1 MSPPGPQWNKVQKPK
16 DLGAAMRRLLSYMGP
31 FRKDLFIG
39 IACTLISSILA
50 LIGPQYLSEI
60 TDNISSG
67 ILNGTEIDLGAI
79 ASVGTMLLAI
89 YITSTLF
96 ATAEHW
102 IIASASEKVGARM
115 RDGLSRKMNR
125 LAVGDLDSR
134 STGDVMSR
142 MTNDTDTVSNSCA
155 ESISMTCTSVAM
167 LLGSLIMMFYTEWRL
182 ALIAMVP
189 TAIGFCILYVI
200 THRTQR
206 FFAAQ
211 QRDLGRMNG
220 LIEEIYYG
228 HDVVD
233 LYNGREGSA
242 ERFTEINESLYHSAF
257 LARFL
262 TGMMPQTMNFISNLG
277 YVLVCV
283 AGSMMVIEGSIGY
296 GVIVAFIVY
305 IRQFT
310 QPIAQLADS
319 VAMMQSVASAS
330 ERVFEFLDLEEM
342 EPSPAT
348 VMPDRVT
355 GHVEFRD
362 VRFGYIPGKEVIHN
376 LNLDVEPGSKIA
388 IVGPTGSG
396 KTTIANLLMR
406 FYDPDSGDILVDGVS
421 TRSMSREQVHDMFSM
436 VLQDSWLFKGTVREN
451 IAFTRTDADGDM
463 IKEAC
468 EAVGISGFI
477 ESLPEGYDTV
487 IDDRTGL
494 SAGQRQQLTIA
505 RAIVKDAPMTILDE
519 ATSSV
524 DTRTERHI
532 QAAMD
537 RLTEGRTSFVIAHR
551 LSTIR
556 NSDLIIV
563 MRDGEVIEMGD
574 HNGLLAA
581 DGFYRMLYDSQF
593 EGCE

>member
-1 MSPPGPQWNKVQKPK
+1 MSPPGPQWNKVQRPK
-16 DLGAAMRRLLSYMGP
+16 DLGAAMSRLLSYMGP
-31 FRKDLFIG
+31 FRKDLFAG

-67 ILNGTEIDLGAI
+67 ILNGTGIDLGAI
-79 ASVGTMLLAI
+79 ASTGIMLLVI
-89 YITSTLF
+89 YIVSTLF

-102 IIASASEKVGARM
+102 IVGSASEKVGARM

-125 LAVGDLDSR
+125 LSVGDLDSR

-242 ERFTEINESLYHSAF
+242 GRFTEINESLYHSAF

-296 GVIVAFIVY
+296 GVIVAFIIY

-342 EPSPAT
+342 EPSPDT
-348 VMPDRVT
+348 EMPERIT

-362 VRFGYIPGKEVIHN
+362 VRFGYIPGKEVIHG
-376 LNLDVEPGSKIA
+376 LNLDVEPGSKVA

-406 FYDPDSGDILVDGVS
+406 FYDPDSGDILVDGIS
-421 TRSMSREQVHDMFSM
+421 TRSMSREQVHDLFSM

-451 IAFTRTDADGDM
+451 IAFTRTDADDATIIG
-463 IKEAC
+463 AC
-468 EAVGISGFI
+468 EAVGISRFI
-477 ESLPEGYDTV
+477 ESLPDGYDTV

-505 RAIVKDAPMTILDE
+505 RAIVKGAPMTILDE

-524 DTRTERHI
+524 DTRTEKHI

-574 HNGLLAA
+574 HTELLAA

>member
-563 MRDGEVIEMGD
+563 MRNGEVIEMGD

>member
-79 ASVGTMLLAI
+79 ASVGTMLLVI
-89 YITSTLF
+89 YIASTLF

-348 VMPDRVT
+348 VMPDMVT

-406 FYDPDSGDILVDGVS
+406 FYDPDSGDILVDDVS
-421 TRSMSREQVHDMFSM
+421 TRSMSREQVHDLFSM

-451 IAFTRTDADGDM
+451 IAFTRTDADDNM
-463 IKEAC
+463 IREAC

>member
-1 MSPPGPQWNKVQKPK
+1 MSPPGPHWTKFQKPK
-16 DLGAAMRRLLSYMGP
+16 DLRRAMKRLLSYMGP
-31 FRKDLFIG
+31 YRKDLFLG

-50 LIGPQYLSEI
+50 LIGPQYLSSI
-60 TDNISSG
+60 ADGISAG
-67 ILNGTEIDLGAI
+67 ILTGSEIDLGGI
-79 ASVGTMLLAI
+79 AATGIMLIVI
-89 YITSTLF
+89 YVTSTLF
-96 ATAEHW
+96 ATGEHY
-102 IIASASEKVGARM
+102 IIASASEKIGARM
-115 RDGLSRKMNR
+115 RDDLSRKMNR
-125 LAVGDLDSR
+125 LAVSDLDSR

-155 ESISMTCTSVAM
+155 ESISMTCTSLAM
-167 LLGSLIMMFYTEWRL
+167 LIGSLVMMFYTEWRL
-182 ALIAMVP
+182 ALFAMVP

-228 HDVVD
+228 HDIVD
-233 LYNGREGSA
+233 LYNGKEESGR
-242 ERFTEINESLYHSAF
+242 RFAEINSSLYHSAF

-262 TGMMPQTMNFISNLG
+262 TGMMPQVMNFISNLG
-277 YVLVCV
+277 YVIVCI
-283 AGSMMVIEGSIGY
+283 AGSMMIIEGSIGY

-310 QPIAQLADS
+310 QPISQLADS
-319 VAMMQSVASAS
+319 TAMMQSVASAS

-342 EPSPAT
+342 ETSPST
-348 VMPDRVT
+348 EMDEKVKGR
-355 GHVEFRD
+355 VEFRN
-362 VRFGYIPGKEVIHN
+362 VRFGYIPGKEVIHG
-376 LNLDVEPGSKIA
+376 LDLTVEPGSKIA

-406 FYDPDSGDILVDGVS
+406 FYDVDSGDILIDGMS
-421 TRSMSREQVHDMFSM
+421 ISKMSREQVHDMFSM
-436 VLQDSWLFKGTVREN
+436 VLQDSWLFRGTVREN
-451 IAFTRTDADGDM
+451 ISFTRTDVDDRE
-463 IKEAC
+463 IVEAC
-468 EAVGISGFI
+468 EAVGIREFV
-477 ESLPEGYDTV
+477 ESLPEKYDTV
-487 IDDRTGL
+487 IDDRSGL
-494 SAGQRQQLTIA
+494 SAGQRQQMTIA
-505 RAIVKDAPMTILDE
+505 RAIVKNAPMTILDE

-524 DTRTERHI
+524 DTRTEKHI

-537 RLTEGRTSFVIAHR
+537 RLTKGRTSFVIAHR

-563 MRDGEVIEMGD
+563 MKDGDVIESGT
-574 HNGLLAA
+574 HEELLET

>member
-1 MSPPGPQWNKVQKPK
+1 MSPPGPQWTKVQKPRNLK
-16 DLGAAMRRLLSYMGP
+16 AAMKRLLSYMGP
-31 FRKDLFIG
+31 YRKDLFLG

-50 LIGPQYLSEI
+50 LIGPQYLSSI
-60 TDNISSG
+60 ADGISAG
-67 ILNGTEIDLGAI
+67 ILTGSEIDLGGI
-79 ASVGTMLLAI
+79 AATGIMLIVI
-89 YITSTLF
+89 YVTSTLF
-96 ATAEHW
+96 ATGEHY
-102 IIASASEKVGARM
+102 IIASASEKIGARM
-115 RDGLSRKMNR
+115 RDDLSRKMNR
-125 LAVGDLDSR
+125 LAVSDLDSR

-155 ESISMTCTSVAM
+155 ESISMTCTSLAM
-167 LLGSLIMMFYTEWRL
+167 LIGSLVMMFYTEWRL
-182 ALIAMVP
+182 ALFAMVP

-228 HDVVD
+228 HDIVD
-233 LYNGREGSA
+233 LYNGKEESGR
-242 ERFTEINESLYHSAF
+242 RFAEINGSLYHSAF

-262 TGMMPQTMNFISNLG
+262 TGMMPQVMNFISNLG
-277 YVLVCV
+277 YVIVCI
-283 AGSMMVIEGSIGY
+283 AGSMMIIEGSIGY

-310 QPIAQLADS
+310 QPISQLADS
-319 VAMMQSVASAS
+319 TAMMQSVASAS

-342 EPSPAT
+342 ETSPST
-348 VMPDRVT
+348 EMDEKVKGR
-355 GHVEFRD
+355 VEFRN
-362 VRFGYIPGKEVIHN
+362 VRFGYIPGKEVIHG
-376 LNLDVEPGSKIA
+376 LDLTVEPGSKIA

-406 FYDPDSGDILVDGVS
+406 FYDVDSGDILIDGMS
-421 TRSMSREQVHDMFSM
+421 ISKMSREQVHDMFSM
-436 VLQDSWLFKGTVREN
+436 VLQDSWLFRGTVREN
-451 IAFTRTDADGDM
+451 IAFTRTDVDDRE
-463 IKEAC
+463 IVEAC
-468 EAVGISGFI
+468 EAVGIREFV
-477 ESLPEGYDTV
+477 ESLPEKYDTV
-487 IDDRTGL
+487 IDDRSGL

-505 RAIVKDAPMTILDE
+505 RAIVKNAPMTILDE

-524 DTRTERHI
+524 DTRTEKHI

-537 RLTEGRTSFVIAHR
+537 RLTKGRTSFVIAHR

-563 MRDGEVIEMGD
+563 MKEGDVIESGT
-574 HNGLLAA
+574 HEELLEA

>member
-1 MSPPGPQWNKVQKPK
+1 MSPPGPQWTKVQKPR
-16 DLGAAMRRLLSYMGP
+16 DLKAAMKRLLSYMGP
-31 FRKDLFIG
+31 YRKDLFLG

-50 LIGPQYLSEI
+50 LIGPQYLSSI
-60 TDNISSG
+60 ADGISAG
-67 ILNGTEIDLGAI
+67 ILTGSEIDLGGI
-79 ASVGTMLLAI
+79 AATGIMLIVI
-89 YITSTLF
+89 YVTSTLF
-96 ATAEHW
+96 ATGEHYV
-102 IIASASEKVGARM
+102 IASASEKIGARM
-115 RDGLSRKMNR
+115 RDDLSRKMNR

-155 ESISMTCTSVAM
+155 ESISMTCTSLAM
-167 LLGSLIMMFYTEWRL
+167 LIGSLVMMFYTEWRL
-182 ALIAMVP
+182 ALFAMVP

-228 HDVVD
+228 HDIVD
-233 LYNGREGSA
+233 LYNGKEESGR
-242 ERFTEINESLYHSAF
+242 RFAEINGSLYHSAF

-262 TGMMPQTMNFISNLG
+262 TGMMPQVMNFISNLG
-277 YVLVCV
+277 YVIVCI
-283 AGSMMVIEGSIGY
+283 AGSMMIIEGSIGY

-310 QPIAQLADS
+310 QPISQLADS
-319 VAMMQSVASAS
+319 TAMMQSVASAS

-342 EPSPAT
+342 ETSPST
-348 VMPDRVT
+348 EMDEKVKGR
-355 GHVEFRD
+355 VEFRN
-362 VRFGYIPGKEVIHN
+362 VRFGYIPGKEVIHG
-376 LNLDVEPGSKIA
+376 LDLTVEPGSKIA

-406 FYDPDSGDILVDGVS
+406 FYDVDSGDILIDGMS
-421 TRSMSREQVHDMFSM
+421 ISKMSREQVHDMFSM
-436 VLQDSWLFKGTVREN
+436 VLQDSWLFRGTVREN
-451 IAFTRTDADGDM
+451 IAFTRTDVDDRE
-463 IKEAC
+463 IVEAC
-468 EAVGISGFI
+468 EAVGIREFV
-477 ESLPEGYDTV
+477 ESLPEKYDTV
-487 IDDRTGL
+487 IDDRSGL
-494 SAGQRQQLTIA
+494 SAGQRQQMTIA
-505 RAIVKDAPMTILDE
+505 RAIVKNAPMTILDE

-524 DTRTERHI
+524 DTRTEKHI

-537 RLTEGRTSFVIAHR
+537 RLTKGRTSFVIAHR
-551 LSTIR
+551 LSTIK

-563 MRDGEVIEMGD
+563 MKDGDVIESGT
-574 HNGLLAA
+574 HEELLEA

>member
-1 MSPPGPQWNKVQKPK
+1 MSPPGPQWTKVQKPRNLK
-16 DLGAAMRRLLSYMGP
+16 AAMKRLLSYMGP
-31 FRKDLFIG
+31 YRKDLFLG

-50 LIGPQYLSEI
+50 LIGPQYLSSI
-60 TDNISSG
+60 ADGISAG
-67 ILNGTEIDLGAI
+67 ILTGSEIDLGGI
-79 ASVGTMLLAI
+79 AATGIMLIVI
-89 YITSTLF
+89 YVTSTLF
-96 ATAEHW
+96 ATGEHY
-102 IIASASEKVGARM
+102 IIASASEKIGARM
-115 RDGLSRKMNR
+115 RDDLSRKMNR
-125 LAVGDLDSR
+125 LAVGDLDSK

-155 ESISMTCTSVAM
+155 ESISMTCTSLAM
-167 LLGSLIMMFYTEWRL
+167 LIGSLVMMFYTEWRL
-182 ALIAMVP
+182 ALFAMVP

-228 HDVVD
+228 HDIVD
-233 LYNGREGSA
+233 LYNGKEESGR
-242 ERFTEINESLYHSAF
+242 RFAEINGSLYHSAF

-262 TGMMPQTMNFISNLG
+262 TGMMPQVMNFISNLG
-277 YVLVCV
+277 YVIVCV

-319 VAMMQSVASAS
+319 TAMMQSVASAS

-342 EPSPAT
+342 EPSPSAEMDEK
-348 VMPDRVT
+348 VR
-355 GHVEFRD
+355 GRVEFKD
-362 VRFGYIPGKEVIHN
+362 VRFGYIAGKEVIHG
-376 LNLDVEPGSKIA
+376 LNLTVEPGSKIA

-406 FYDPDSGDILVDGVS
+406 FYDVDSGDILVDGIS
-421 TRSMSREQVHDMFSM
+421 TRKMSREQVHDMFSM
-436 VLQDSWLFKGTVREN
+436 VLQDSWLFRGTVREN
-451 IAFTRTDADGDM
+451 IAFTRTDVDDRE
-463 IKEAC
+463 IVEAC
-468 EAVGISGFI
+468 EAVGIREFV
-477 ESLPEGYDTV
+477 ESLPEKYDTV
-487 IDDRTGL
+487 IDDRSGL

-505 RAIVKDAPMTILDE
+505 RAIVKNAPMTILDE

-524 DTRTERHI
+524 DTRTEKHI

-537 RLTEGRTSFVIAHR
+537 RLTRGRTSFVIAHR

-563 MRDGEVIEMGD
+563 MKDGDVIESGT
-574 HNGLLAA
+574 HEELLEA

>member
-1 MSPPGPQWNKVQKPK
+1 
-16 DLGAAMRRLLSYMGP
+16 
-31 FRKDLFIG
+31 
-39 IACTLISSILA
+39 
-50 LIGPQYLSEI
+50 
-60 TDNISSG
+60 
-67 ILNGTEIDLGAI
+67 
-79 ASVGTMLLAI
+79 
-89 YITSTLF
+89 
-96 ATAEHW
+96 
-102 IIASASEKVGARM
+102 
-115 RDGLSRKMNR
+115 RDDLSRKMNR

-155 ESISMTCTSVAM
+155 ESISMTCTSMAM
-167 LLGSLIMMFYTEWRL
+167 LVGSLVMMFYTEWRL
-182 ALIAMVP
+182 AMFAMVP

-228 HDVVD
+228 HDIVD
-233 LYNGREGSA
+233 LYNGREES
-242 ERFTEINESLYHSAF
+242 ERRFTEINGSLYHSAF

-262 TGMMPQTMNFISNLG
+262 TGMMPQLMNFISNLG
-277 YVLVCV
+277 YVIVCV
-283 AGSMMVIEGSIGY
+283 VGSMMIIEGSIGY

-310 QPIAQLADS
+310 QPISQLADS
-319 VAMMQSVASAS
+319 TAMMQSVASAS

-342 EPSPAT
+342 GPSPAT
-348 VMPDRVT
+348 VEDGVVR
-355 GHVEFRD
+355 GRVEFRD
-362 VRFGYIPGKEVIHN
+362 VRFSYIPGKEVIHG
-376 LNLDVEPGSKIA
+376 LNLTVELGSKIA

-406 FYDPDSGDILVDGVS
+406 FYDVDSGDILIDGIS
-421 TRSMSREQVHDMFSM
+421 ISRMSREQVHDVFSM

-451 IAFTRTDADGDM
+451 IAFTRTDVDDATVM
-463 IKEAC
+463 EAC
-468 EAVGISGFI
+468 EAVGIREFI
-477 ESLPEGYDTV
+477 ESLPDRYDTV
-487 IDDRTGL
+487 IDDRSGL
-494 SAGQRQQLTIA
+494 SAGQRQQITIA

-524 DTRTERHI
+524 DTRTEKRI
-532 QAAMD
+532 QSAMD
-537 RLTEGRTSFVIAHR
+537 RLTRGRTSFVIAHR

-563 MRDGEVIEMGD
+563 MKDGDVIESGT
-574 HNGLLAA
+574 HEELLKA

>member
-1 MSPPGPQWNKVQKPK
+1 MSPPGPQWTKVQKPRNLK
-16 DLGAAMRRLLSYMGP
+16 AAMKRLLSYMGP
-31 FRKDLFIG
+31 YRKDLFLG

-50 LIGPQYLSEI
+50 LIGPQYLSSI
-60 TDNISSG
+60 ADGISAG
-67 ILNGTEIDLGAI
+67 ILTGSEIDLGGI
-79 ASVGTMLLAI
+79 AATGIMLIVI
-89 YITSTLF
+89 YVTSTLF
-96 ATAEHW
+96 ATGEHY
-102 IIASASEKVGARM
+102 IIASASEKIGARM
-115 RDGLSRKMNR
+115 RDDLSRKMNR
-125 LAVGDLDSR
+125 LAVSDLDSR

-155 ESISMTCTSVAM
+155 ESISMTCTSLAM
-167 LLGSLIMMFYTEWRL
+167 LIGSLVMMFYTEWRL
-182 ALIAMVP
+182 ALFAMVP

-228 HDVVD
+228 HDIVD
-233 LYNGREGSA
+233 LYNGKEESGR
-242 ERFTEINESLYHSAF
+242 RFAEINGSLYHSAF

-262 TGMMPQTMNFISNLG
+262 TGMMPQVMNFISNLG
-277 YVLVCV
+277 YVIVCI
-283 AGSMMVIEGSIGY
+283 AGSMMIIEGSIGY

-310 QPIAQLADS
+310 QPISQLADS
-319 VAMMQSVASAS
+319 TAMMQSVASAS

-342 EPSPAT
+342 ETSPST
-348 VMPDRVT
+348 EMDEKVKGR
-355 GHVEFRD
+355 VEFRN
-362 VRFGYIPGKEVIHN
+362 VRFGYIPGKEVIHG
-376 LNLDVEPGSKIA
+376 LDLTVEPGSKIA

-406 FYDPDSGDILVDGVS
+406 FYDVDSGDILIDGIS
-421 TRSMSREQVHDMFSM
+421 ISKMSREQVHDMFSM
-436 VLQDSWLFKGTVREN
+436 VLQDSWLFRGTVREN
-451 IAFTRTDADGDM
+451 IAFTRTDVDDRE
-463 IKEAC
+463 IVEAC
-468 EAVGISGFI
+468 EAVGIREFV
-477 ESLPEGYDTV
+477 ESLPEKYDTV
-487 IDDRTGL
+487 IDDRSGL
-494 SAGQRQQLTIA
+494 SPGQRQQLTIA
-505 RAIVKDAPMTILDE
+505 RAIVKNAPMTILDE

-524 DTRTERHI
+524 DTRTEKHI

-537 RLTEGRTSFVIAHR
+537 RLTKGRTSFVIAHR

-563 MRDGEVIEMGD
+563 MKEGDVIESGT
-574 HNGLLAA
+574 HEELLEA

>member
-79 ASVGTMLLAI
+79 ASIGTMLLVI

-115 RDGLSRKMNR
+115 RNDLSRKMNR

-487 IDDRTGL
+487 IDDSTGL

-563 MRDGEVIEMGD
+563 MRNGEVIEMGD

>member
-79 ASVGTMLLAI
+79 ASVGTMLLVI
-89 YITSTLF
+89 YIASTLF

-189 TAIGFCILYVI
+189 TAIGFCILHVI

-348 VMPDRVT
+348 VMPDMVT

-406 FYDPDSGDILVDGVS
+406 FYDPDSGDILVDDVS
-421 TRSMSREQVHDMFSM
+421 TRSMSREQVHDLFSM

-451 IAFTRTDADGDM
+451 IAFTRTDADDNM
-463 IKEAC
+463 IREAC

>member
-1 MSPPGPQWNKVQKPK
+1 M
-16 DLGAAMRRLLSYMGP
+16 RLLSYMGP
-31 FRKDLFIG
+31 YRKDLFIG
-39 IACTLISSILA
+39 ILLTLLSSILA
-50 LIGPQYLSEI
+50 LIGPQYLSVI
-60 TDNISSG
+60 ADDISSG
-67 ILNGTEIDLGAI
+67 ILHGSEIDLGNI
-79 ASVGTMLLAI
+79 AATGSMLIVI
-89 YITSTLF
+89 YVTSTLL
-96 ATAEHW
+96 ATGEHY
-102 IIASASEKVGARM
+102 IIGSASEKIGARM
-115 RDGLSRKMNR
+115 RDDLSKKMDR
-125 LAVGDLDSR
+125 IAVGDLDSR

-155 ESISMTCTSVAM
+155 ESISMTFTSLTM
-167 LLGSLIMMFYTEWRL
+167 LLGSLVMMFYTEWRL
-182 ALIAMVP
+182 ALFAMVP
-189 TAIGFCILYVI
+189 TAVGFGILYII

-233 LYNGREGSA
+233 LYNGKEGS
-242 ERFTEINESLYHSAF
+242 ERRFSEINESLYHSAF

-262 TGMMPQTMNFISNLG
+262 TGMMPQVMNFISNLG
-277 YVLVCV
+277 YVIVCV
-283 AGSMMVIEGSIGY
+283 AGSMMIIEGSIGY

-310 QPIAQLADS
+310 QPISQLADS
-319 VAMMQSVASAS
+319 TAMMQSVASAS
-330 ERVFEFLDLEEM
+330 ERIFEFLDLDEM
-342 EPSPAT
+342 EPSPRT
-348 VMPDRVT
+348 ELDRDVR
-355 GHVEFRD
+355 GRVEFRD
-362 VRFGYIPGKEVIHN
+362 VHFGYIPGKEVIRG
-376 LNLDVEPGSKIA
+376 LNLIVEPGSKIA

-406 FYDPDSGDILVDGVS
+406 FYDVDSGEILIDGVS
-421 TRSMSREQVHDMFSM
+421 TMSMSREQVHDMFSM
-436 VLQDSWLFKGTVREN
+436 VLQDSWLFRGTVREN
-451 IAFTRTDADGDM
+451 IAFTRTDIDESA
-463 IKEAC
+463 IVEAC
-468 EAVGISGFI
+468 EAVGIREFI
-477 ESLPEGYDTV
+477 ESLPDKYETV
-487 IDDRTGL
+487 IDDRSGL

-524 DTRTERHI
+524 DTRTEKHI

-537 RLTEGRTSFVIAHR
+537 KLTSGRTSFVIAHR

-563 MRDGEVIEMGD
+563 MRDGEVIESGRHED
-574 HNGLLAA
+574 LLKM

>member
-155 ESISMTCTSVAM
+155 ESISMTCTSMAM

-532 QAAMD
+532 QTAMD

>member
-1 MSPPGPQWNKVQKPK
+1 MSPPGPQWTKVQKPRNLK
-16 DLGAAMRRLLSYMGP
+16 AAMKRLLSYMGP
-31 FRKDLFIG
+31 YRKDLFLG

-50 LIGPQYLSEI
+50 LIGPQYLSSI
-60 TDNISSG
+60 ADGISAG
-67 ILNGTEIDLGAI
+67 ILTGSEIDLGGI
-79 ASVGTMLLAI
+79 AATGIMLIVI
-89 YITSTLF
+89 YVTSTLF
-96 ATAEHW
+96 ATGEHY
-102 IIASASEKVGARM
+102 IIASASEKIGARM
-115 RDGLSRKMNR
+115 RDDLSRKMNR
-125 LAVGDLDSR
+125 LAVGDLDSK

-155 ESISMTCTSVAM
+155 ESISMTCTSLAM
-167 LLGSLIMMFYTEWRL
+167 LIGSLVMMFYTEWRL
-182 ALIAMVP
+182 ALFAMVP

-228 HDVVD
+228 HDIVD
-233 LYNGREGSA
+233 LYNGKEESGR
-242 ERFTEINESLYHSAF
+242 RFAEINSSLYHSAF

-262 TGMMPQTMNFISNLG
+262 TGMMPQAMNFISNLG
-277 YVLVCV
+277 YVIVCI
-283 AGSMMVIEGSIGY
+283 AGSMMIIEGSIGY

-310 QPIAQLADS
+310 QPISQLADS
-319 VAMMQSVASAS
+319 TAMMQSVASAS

-342 EPSPAT
+342 ETSPST
-348 VMPDRVT
+348 EMDEKVKGR
-355 GHVEFRD
+355 VEFRN
-362 VRFGYIPGKEVIHN
+362 VRFGYIPGKEVIHG
-376 LNLDVEPGSKIA
+376 LDLTVEPGSKIA

-406 FYDPDSGDILVDGVS
+406 FYDVDSGDILIDGIS
-421 TRSMSREQVHDMFSM
+421 ISKMSREQVHDMFSM
-436 VLQDSWLFKGTVREN
+436 VLQDSWLFRGTVREN
-451 IAFTRTDADGDM
+451 IAFTRTDVDDRE
-463 IKEAC
+463 IVEAC
-468 EAVGISGFI
+468 EAVGIREFV
-477 ESLPEGYDTV
+477 ESLPEKYDTV
-487 IDDRTGL
+487 IDDRSGL
-494 SAGQRQQLTIA
+494 SAGQRQQMTIA
-505 RAIVKDAPMTILDE
+505 RAIVKNAPMTILDE

-524 DTRTERHI
+524 DTRTEKHI

-537 RLTEGRTSFVIAHR
+537 RLTKGRTSFVIAHR

-563 MRDGEVIEMGD
+563 MKDGDVIESGT
-574 HNGLLAA
+574 HEELLET

>member
-1 MSPPGPQWNKVQKPK
+1 MSPPGPQWTKVQKPRNLK
-16 DLGAAMRRLLSYMGP
+16 AAMKRLLSYMGP
-31 FRKDLFIG
+31 YRKDLFLG

-50 LIGPQYLSEI
+50 LIGPQYLSSI
-60 TDNISSG
+60 ADGISAG
-67 ILNGTEIDLGAI
+67 ILTGSEIDLGGI
-79 ASVGTMLLAI
+79 AATGIMLIVI
-89 YITSTLF
+89 YVTSTLF
-96 ATAEHW
+96 ATGEHY
-102 IIASASEKVGARM
+102 IIASASEKIGARM
-115 RDGLSRKMNR
+115 RDDLSRKMNR
-125 LAVGDLDSR
+125 LAVGDLDSK

-155 ESISMTCTSVAM
+155 ESISMTCTSLAM
-167 LLGSLIMMFYTEWRL
+167 LIGSLVMMFYTEWRL
-182 ALIAMVP
+182 ALFAMVP

-228 HDVVD
+228 HDIVD
-233 LYNGREGSA
+233 LYNGKEESGR
-242 ERFTEINESLYHSAF
+242 RFAEINGSLYHSAF

-262 TGMMPQTMNFISNLG
+262 TGMMPQVMNFISNLG
-277 YVLVCV
+277 YVIVCI
-283 AGSMMVIEGSIGY
+283 AGSMMIIEGSIGY

-310 QPIAQLADS
+310 QPISQLADS
-319 VAMMQSVASAS
+319 TAMMQSVASAS

-342 EPSPAT
+342 ETSPST
-348 VMPDRVT
+348 EMDEKVKGR
-355 GHVEFRD
+355 VEFRN
-362 VRFGYIPGKEVIHN
+362 VRFGYIPGKEVIHG
-376 LNLDVEPGSKIA
+376 LDLTVEPGSKIA

-406 FYDPDSGDILVDGVS
+406 FYDVDSGDILIDGMS
-421 TRSMSREQVHDMFSM
+421 ISKMSREQVHDMFSM
-436 VLQDSWLFKGTVREN
+436 VLQDSWLFRGTVREN
-451 IAFTRTDADGDM
+451 IAFTRTDVDDRE
-463 IKEAC
+463 IVEAC
-468 EAVGISGFI
+468 EAVGIREFV
-477 ESLPEGYDTV
+477 ESLPEKYDTV
-487 IDDRTGL
+487 IDDRSGL
-494 SAGQRQQLTIA
+494 STGQRQQMTIA
-505 RAIVKDAPMTILDE
+505 RAIVKNAPMTILDE

-524 DTRTERHI
+524 DTRTEKHI

-537 RLTEGRTSFVIAHR
+537 RLTKGRTSFVIAHR

-563 MRDGEVIEMGD
+563 MKEGDVIESGT
-574 HNGLLAA
+574 HEELLEA

>member
-1 MSPPGPQWNKVQKPK
+1 MSPPGPQWTKVQKPRNLK
-16 DLGAAMRRLLSYMGP
+16 AAMKRLLSYMGP
-31 FRKDLFIG
+31 YRKDLFLG

-50 LIGPQYLSEI
+50 LIGPQYLSSI
-60 TDNISSG
+60 ADGISAG
-67 ILNGTEIDLGAI
+67 ILTGSEIDLGGI
-79 ASVGTMLLAI
+79 AATGIMLIVI
-89 YITSTLF
+89 YVTSTLF
-96 ATAEHW
+96 ATGEHY
-102 IIASASEKVGARM
+102 IIASASEKIGARM
-115 RDGLSRKMNR
+115 RDDLSRKMNR

-155 ESISMTCTSVAM
+155 ESISMTCTSLAM
-167 LLGSLIMMFYTEWRL
+167 LIGSLVMMFYTEWRL
-182 ALIAMVP
+182 ALFAMVP

-228 HDVVD
+228 HDIVD
-233 LYNGREGSA
+233 LYNGKEESGR
-242 ERFTEINESLYHSAF
+242 RFAEINGSLYHSAF

-262 TGMMPQTMNFISNLG
+262 TGMMPQVMNFISNLG
-277 YVLVCV
+277 YVIVCI

-319 VAMMQSVASAS
+319 TAMMQSVASAS

-342 EPSPAT
+342 EPSPSAEMDEK
-348 VMPDRVT
+348 VR
-355 GHVEFRD
+355 GRVEFKD
-362 VRFGYIPGKEVIHN
+362 VRFGYIAGKEVIHG
-376 LNLDVEPGSKIA
+376 LNLTVEPGSKIA

-406 FYDPDSGDILVDGVS
+406 FYDVDSGDILIDGMS
-421 TRSMSREQVHDMFSM
+421 ISKMSREQVHDMFSM
-436 VLQDSWLFKGTVREN
+436 VLQDSWLFRGTVREN
-451 IAFTRTDADGDM
+451 IAFTRTDVDDRE
-463 IKEAC
+463 IVEAC
-468 EAVGISGFI
+468 EAVGIREFV
-477 ESLPEGYDTV
+477 ESLPEKYDTV
-487 IDDRTGL
+487 IDDRSGL
-494 SAGQRQQLTIA
+494 STGQRQQMTIA
-505 RAIVKDAPMTILDE
+505 RAIVKNAPMTILDE

-524 DTRTERHI
+524 DTRTEKHI

-537 RLTEGRTSFVIAHR
+537 RLTKGRTSFVIAHR

-563 MRDGEVIEMGD
+563 MKEGDVIESGT
-574 HNGLLAA
+574 HEELLEA

>member
-1 MSPPGPQWNKVQKPK
+1 MSPPGPQWTKVQKPRNLK
-16 DLGAAMRRLLSYMGP
+16 AAMKRLLSYMGP
-31 FRKDLFIG
+31 YRKDLFLG

-50 LIGPQYLSEI
+50 LIGPQYLSSIADEI
-60 TDNISSG
+60 SAG
-67 ILNGTEIDLGAI
+67 ILTGSEIDLGGI
-79 ASVGTMLLAI
+79 AATGIMLIVI
-89 YITSTLF
+89 YVTSTLF
-96 ATAEHW
+96 ATGEHY
-102 IIASASEKVGARM
+102 IIASASEKIGARM
-115 RDGLSRKMNR
+115 RDDLSRKMNR
-125 LAVGDLDSR
+125 LAVGDLDSK

-155 ESISMTCTSVAM
+155 ESISMTCTSLAM
-167 LLGSLIMMFYTEWRL
+167 LIGSLVMMFYTEWRL
-182 ALIAMVP
+182 ALFAMVP

-228 HDVVD
+228 HDIVD
-233 LYNGREGSA
+233 LYNGKEESGR
-242 ERFTEINESLYHSAF
+242 RFAEINGSLYHSAF

-262 TGMMPQTMNFISNLG
+262 TGMMPQVMNFISNLG
-277 YVLVCV
+277 YVIVCV

-319 VAMMQSVASAS
+319 TAMMQSVASAS

-342 EPSPAT
+342 ETSPST
-348 VMPDRVT
+348 EMDEKVKGR
-355 GHVEFRD
+355 VEFRN
-362 VRFGYIPGKEVIHN
+362 VRFGYIPGKEVIHGRD
-376 LNLDVEPGSKIA
+376 LTVEPGSKIA

-406 FYDPDSGDILVDGVS
+406 FYDVDSGDILVDGIS
-421 TRSMSREQVHDMFSM
+421 TRKMSREQVHDMFSM
-436 VLQDSWLFKGTVREN
+436 VLQDSWLFRGTVREN
-451 IAFTRTDADGDM
+451 IAFTRTDVDDRE
-463 IKEAC
+463 IVEAC
-468 EAVGISGFI
+468 EAVGIREFV
-477 ESLPEGYDTV
+477 ESLPEKYDTV
-487 IDDRTGL
+487 IDDRSGL

-505 RAIVKDAPMTILDE
+505 RAIVKNAPMTILDE

-524 DTRTERHI
+524 DTRTEKHI

-537 RLTEGRTSFVIAHR
+537 RLTRGRTSFVIAHR

-563 MRDGEVIEMGD
+563 MKDGDVIESGT
-574 HNGLLAA
+574 HEELLEA

>member
-1 MSPPGPQWNKVQKPK
+1 MSPPGPQWTKVQKPRNLK
-16 DLGAAMRRLLSYMGP
+16 AAMKRLLSYMGP
-31 FRKDLFIG
+31 YRKDLFLG

-50 LIGPQYLSEI
+50 LIGPQYLSSI
-60 TDNISSG
+60 ADGISAG
-67 ILNGTEIDLGAI
+67 ILTGSEIDLGGI
-79 ASVGTMLLAI
+79 AATGIMLIVI
-89 YITSTLF
+89 YVTSTLF
-96 ATAEHW
+96 ATGEHY
-102 IIASASEKVGARM
+102 IIASASEKIGARM
-115 RDGLSRKMNR
+115 RDDLSRKMNR

-155 ESISMTCTSVAM
+155 ESISMTCTSLAM
-167 LLGSLIMMFYTEWRL
+167 LIGSLVMMFYTEWRL
-182 ALIAMVP
+182 ALFAMVP

-228 HDVVD
+228 HDIVD
-233 LYNGREGSA
+233 LYNGKEESGR
-242 ERFTEINESLYHSAF
+242 RFAEINDRLYHSAF

-262 TGMMPQTMNFISNLG
+262 TGMMPQVMNFISNLG
-277 YVLVCV
+277 YVIVCV

-319 VAMMQSVASAS
+319 TAMMQSVASAS

-342 EPSPAT
+342 EPSPSAEMDEK
-348 VMPDRVT
+348 VR
-355 GHVEFRD
+355 GRVEFKD
-362 VRFGYIPGKEVIHN
+362 VRFGYIAGKEVIHG
-376 LNLDVEPGSKIA
+376 LNLTVEPGSKIA

-406 FYDPDSGDILVDGVS
+406 FYDVDSGDILVDGIS
-421 TRSMSREQVHDMFSM
+421 TRKMSREQVHDMFSM
-436 VLQDSWLFKGTVREN
+436 VLQDSWLFRGTVREN
-451 IAFTRTDADGDM
+451 IAFTRTDVDDRE
-463 IKEAC
+463 IVEAC
-468 EAVGISGFI
+468 EAVGIREFV
-477 ESLPEGYDTV
+477 ESLPEKYDTV
-487 IDDRTGL
+487 IDDRSGL

-505 RAIVKDAPMTILDE
+505 RAIVKNAPMTILDE

-524 DTRTERHI
+524 DTRTEKHI

-537 RLTEGRTSFVIAHR
+537 RLTRGRTSFVIAHR

-563 MRDGEVIEMGD
+563 MKDGDVIESGT
-574 HNGLLAA
+574 HEELLEA

>member
-1 MSPPGPQWNKVQKPK
+1 MSPPGPQWTKVQKPRNLK
-16 DLGAAMRRLLSYMGP
+16 AAMKRLLSYMGP
-31 FRKDLFIG
+31 YRKDLFLG

-50 LIGPQYLSEI
+50 LIGPQYLSSI
-60 TDNISSG
+60 ADGISAG
-67 ILNGTEIDLGAI
+67 ILTGSEIDLGGI
-79 ASVGTMLLAI
+79 AATGIMLIVI
-89 YITSTLF
+89 YVTSTLF
-96 ATAEHW
+96 ATGEHY
-102 IIASASEKVGARM
+102 IIASASEKIGARM
-115 RDGLSRKMNR
+115 RDDLSRKMNR

-155 ESISMTCTSVAM
+155 ESISMTCTSLTM
-167 LLGSLIMMFYTEWRL
+167 LIGSLVMMFYTEWRL
-182 ALIAMVP
+182 ALFAMVP

-228 HDVVD
+228 HDIVD
-233 LYNGREGSA
+233 LYNGKEESGR
-242 ERFTEINESLYHSAF
+242 RFAEINGSLYHSAF

-262 TGMMPQTMNFISNLG
+262 TGMMPQVMNFISNLG
-277 YVLVCV
+277 YVIVCI

-319 VAMMQSVASAS
+319 TAMMQSVASAS

-342 EPSPAT
+342 ETSPST
-348 VMPDRVT
+348 EMDEKVR
-355 GHVEFRD
+355 GRVEFKD
-362 VRFGYIPGKEVIHN
+362 VRFGYIAGKEVIHG
-376 LNLDVEPGSKIA
+376 LNLTVEPGSKIA

-406 FYDPDSGDILVDGVS
+406 FYDVDSGDILIDGMS
-421 TRSMSREQVHDMFSM
+421 ISKMSREQVHDMFSM
-436 VLQDSWLFKGTVREN
+436 VLQDSWLFRGTVREN
-451 IAFTRTDADGDM
+451 IAFTRTDVDDRE
-463 IKEAC
+463 IVEAC
-468 EAVGISGFI
+468 EAVGIREFV
-477 ESLPEGYDTV
+477 ESLPEKYDTV
-487 IDDRTGL
+487 IDDRSGL
-494 SAGQRQQLTIA
+494 STGQRQQLTIA
-505 RAIVKDAPMTILDE
+505 RAIVKNAPMTILDE

-524 DTRTERHI
+524 DTRTEKHI

-537 RLTEGRTSFVIAHR
+537 RLTKGRTSFVIAHR

-563 MRDGEVIEMGD
+563 MKEGDVIESGT
-574 HNGLLAA
+574 HEELLEA